1 MMNSTNRDEYAPSQ
15 SPLRVL
21 AGSAVIPTPTA
32 EQSDQQL
39 VQACLGGDQ
48 SAWAA
53 LIRRYQNVVYFFARR
68 YGASA
73 TDAADV
79 FQLVC
84 AEIFVSLPRLR
95 NQASL
100 RSWIMTVS
108 ARQAYHWKRGHL
120 KRAQREGAD
129 PDVAFN
135 TAEHAA
141 VDRARRAATHPGHAV
156 GDPAVAPAVP
166 GAGPAAVLRGPA
178 APLRRRRRTTGAG
191 HGIDRP
197 HAIALP
203 EEAPAHSRHG
213 RRLRERRVRWR
224 GRLLCSACPRSRV
237 LSTQ

>member
-1 MMNSTNRDEYAPSQ
+1 MMMNSTNRDEYAPSQ
-15 SPLRVL
+15 SPLRGL

-95 NQASL
+95 NQKSL

-108 ARQAYHWKRGHL
+108 AHQAYHWKRGHL
-120 KRAQREGAD
+120 KRVQREGAD
-129 PDVAFN
+129 PDVAFS
-135 TAEHAA
+135 TVSTPPSTE
-141 VDRARRAATHPGHAV
+141 
-156 GDPAVAPAVP
+156 
-166 GAGPAAVLRGPA
+166 LEE
-178 APLRRRRRTTGAG
+178 LERTR
-191 HGIDRP
+191 IMRS
-197 HAIALP
+197 AIRQLP
-203 EEAPAHSRHG
+203 PRCQE
-213 RRLRERRVRWR
+213 LV
-224 GRLLCSACPRSRV
+224 RLLFYEDPPLPYDVVAARLGLATGSIGLTRSRCLKKLQRILDSSDGSASDGCGGAANCCAARV
-237 LSTQ
+237 HDRGC